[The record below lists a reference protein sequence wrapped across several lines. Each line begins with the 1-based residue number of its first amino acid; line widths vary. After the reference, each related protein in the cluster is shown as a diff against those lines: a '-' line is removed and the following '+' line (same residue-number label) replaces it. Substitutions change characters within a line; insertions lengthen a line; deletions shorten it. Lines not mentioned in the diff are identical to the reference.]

1 MINFTNRQIDFP
13 RFSRFLAVTTDGD
26 GVLGEHLVKASVF
39 AEGIMIA
46 DADAMPLLKTKY
58 IS

>member
-13 RFSRFLAVTTDGD
+13 RFRRFLAVTTEAD
-26 GVLGEHLVKASVF
+26 GVLGEHLVKGTVLAQGV
-39 AEGIMIA
+39 MIPYA
-46 DADAMPLLKTKY
+46 YAMPLLKTKY